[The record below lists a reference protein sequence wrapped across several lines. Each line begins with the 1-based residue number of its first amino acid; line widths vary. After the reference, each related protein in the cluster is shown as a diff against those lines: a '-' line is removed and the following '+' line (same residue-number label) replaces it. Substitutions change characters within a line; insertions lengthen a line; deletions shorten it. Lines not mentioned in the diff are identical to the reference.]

1 MRRHL
6 RISTMRTLLLKAASS
21 GSGRS
26 FPAWIDAAEGG
37 VAGCL
42 GAEPRVRD
50 ALVLRLVAGR
60 RAAGSGR
67 FRHARVAV

>member
-1 MRRHL
+1 
-6 RISTMRTLLLKAASS
+6 MRTLLLKAAQS

-26 FPAWIDAAEGG
+26 FPAWIDAADGG
-37 VAGCL
+37 EAGCL
-42 GAEPRVRD
+42 SAEPRVRD

-67 FRHARVAV
+67 FRHARGAV